1 MPLPAAVGKLG
12 WVPSVG
18 RVGTYVEERQDR
30 GGRCPRPDHQ
40 HAWDPG
46 QETGFISHDLSQQLD
61 VTSCFCPFQALP
73 APQVS
78 SAGILTPL
86 QVFQVV
92 VALAAP
98 LCISLTSMPMAL
110 GTSAVQ
116 AWLPRGPGHLRCPG
130 LASPWLWAPPLSRP
144 GFPVALAPPLSRPGF
159 PVALG
164 TSAVQA
170 WLPRGPGT
178 STVWAW
184 LPSAAPSQSS
194 HPPATCFRCIHPV
207 LAWGPW
213 TPASSPREHS
223 TVASAGLPAPA
234 RGPVDLD
241 TAGTG
246 RQSSSES

>member
-1 MPLPAAVGKLG
+1 MRPCTRVSVYAHVFLCTCASVCVFGGPQAWTGVETRQAFWAELWAPECEGGVWSPPIPLRPGKHPESWKEKAAMPLPAAAGKLG
-12 WVPSVG
+12 WVPSGG
-18 RVGTYVEERQDR
+18 RVGTCVEERQDR
-30 GGRCPRPDHQ
+30 GGRSPRPDHQ

-78 SAGILTPL
+78 SVGVLTPL

-116 AWLPRGPGHLRCPG
+116 AWLSLGPGHLCCVG
-130 LASPWLWAPPLSRP
+130 LASPWPWAC
-144 GFPVALAPPLSRPGF
+144 PLSRPGF

-164 TSAVQA
+164 TSAVRA
-170 WLPRGPGT
+170 
-178 STVWAW
+178 
-184 LPSAAPSQSS
+184 
-194 HPPATCFRCIHPV
+194 
-207 LAWGPW
+207 
-213 TPASSPREHS
+213 
-223 TVASAGLPAPA
+223 
-234 RGPVDLD
+234 
-241 TAGTG
+241 
-246 RQSSSES
+246 